1 MPINHKQNKALGF
14 CAFLLLTIALLSSF
28 TGLAE
33 QVIAGEGPVT
43 WSSEDDWKNKE
54 EKDNI
59 LIEGDEFQ
67 LEETAGLEKA
77 WIRTGHII
85 IYVIGLAN
93 NFLTA
98 L

>member
-14 CAFLLLTIALLSSF
+14 CAFLLLTIALLFSF

-54 EKDNI
+54 EK
-59 LIEGDEFQ
+59 
-67 LEETAGLEKA
+67 GLWDA
-77 WIRTGHII
+77 
-85 IYVIGLAN
+85 
-93 NFLTA
+93 
-98 L
+98 